1 MYGYDSSS
9 ETMRKETSAFIIK
22 DECPRKFAPLLKFFI
37 QLLVVASYFA
47 YRYFTVIGKTNQ

>member
-1 MYGYDSSS
+1 
-9 ETMRKETSAFIIK
+9 MRKETSAFIIK